1 MRAWI
6 KEWSGMIEFK
16 YILEEGLK
24 GLGDRLALV
33 DGELIIVHW

>member
-1 MRAWI
+1 MRVWI

-24 GLGDRLALV
+24 GFGDRLVLV
-33 DGELIIVHW
+33 DGELIIVY